1 MLEGKLDD
9 ASVKEVYDHID
20 KCPDCRTKLER
31 LQNYKNLVSK
41 IESVDVPDD
50 LKTSIWKSLEKENQK
65 NPSSSPR
72 VLSPTHGIIIAT
84 LAASVL
90 LLLTLKPFSPGLLRI
105 DSSYFFIVEKKGK
118 GPGENRTYT
127 EGSDTRIDRLL
138 LLADS
143 AGVNEAEPFV
153 NEKSG
158 RIDYI
163 KLRIPTDN
171 YLIFRDLYNNEP
183 GADSLLPLSG
193 DYKRKHIV
201 LQVYIPGRRF
211 ITGDFNGD
219 SYIDFGVY
227 FDRGKYPGRIFI
239 SLNDSSGNFLPHRQI
254 NINNEKIYLDD
265 GDNII
270 SGDFNG
276 DGYDDLM
283 VRSQNG
289 PEASNLAFYINM
301 GQGEFE
307 NKFEFIPTDSILTQ
321 DIWNKFLAGDIDG
334 DGFDDLVVVYYK
346 GKLKGR
352 FIVALNKQ
360 DGSFKPPYLM
370 NTCFGGMKDNEKFSP
385 LLMDINGDGLSDPGI
400 YWQSGERDAYWY
412 FIHNNPKED
421 ETKEFYAGFGKGH
434 MAFMGNYIPYTGDAN
449 ADGYDELLV
458 KLGTSDEVA
467 DWYLMLN
474 RHDSTFAMGKPILFD
489 GKPDLM
495 IR

>member
-9 ASVKEVYDHID
+9 TSVKEVYDHID
-20 KCPDCRTKLER
+20 KCSDCRIKFEK

-41 IESVDVPDD
+41 IESVDVPGD
-50 LKTSIWKSLEKENQK
+50 LKNSIWESLEKENQN

-72 VLSPTHGIIIAT
+72 VLSPARSIIIAT

-90 LLLTLKPFSPGLLRI
+90 LLLILKPFSPGLLLI
-105 DSSYFFIVEKKGK
+105 DSSYSFIVEKRGK
-118 GPGENRTYT
+118 GPGEDRTYT
-127 EGSDTRIDRLL
+127 EGSDPRIDRLL

-153 NEKSG
+153 NKKSG

-163 KLRIPTDN
+163 KLKILTDN

-183 GADSLLPLSG
+183 GADSLLPLSSK
-193 DYKRKHIV
+193 YKRKHII

-219 SYIDFGVY
+219 NYIDFGVY
-227 FDRGKYPGRIFI
+227 FDRGKYSGNIFI
-239 SLNDSSGNFLPHRQI
+239 SLNDNNGNFLPYRQL
-254 NINNEKIYLDD
+254 NFNEEKIYLAD
-265 GDNII
+265 GDEII
-270 SGDFNG
+270 AGDFNG
-276 DGYDDLM
+276 DGSSDLM
-283 VRSQNG
+283 IRSQNST
-289 PEASNLAFYINM
+289 ESCNLAFYINM
-301 GQGEFE
+301 GQGEF
-307 NKFEFIPTDSILTQ
+307 KKYFEFSPNDPFLTQ
-321 DIWNKFLAGDIDG
+321 DIWKKFLAGDIDG

-360 DGSFKPPYLM
+360 DCSFKPSYLM
-370 NTCFGGMKDNEKFSP
+370 NAFFGGMEDSEKFSP

-400 YWQSGERDAYWY
+400 YWQSGERDAFWY
-412 FIHNNPKED
+412 FIHNNPKEN
-421 ETKEFYAGFGKGH
+421 EPKEFYAGFGKGH
-434 MAFMGNYIPYTGDAN
+434 MAFMGNYLPYTGDAN
-449 ADGYDELLV
+449 ADGYDELIV

-474 RHDSTFAMGKPILFD
+474 RHDSTFSMGKPILFD
-489 GKPDLM
+489 GKPDLL